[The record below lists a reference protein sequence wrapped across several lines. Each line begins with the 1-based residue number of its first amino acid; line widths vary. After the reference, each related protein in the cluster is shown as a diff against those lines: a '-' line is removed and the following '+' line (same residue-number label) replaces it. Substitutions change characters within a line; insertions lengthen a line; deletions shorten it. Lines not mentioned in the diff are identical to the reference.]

1 MIRSVRGTLLS
12 AGPEGALVEMGGI
25 GLLLHVSAQTLGAL
39 PAPGEP
45 VRLDA
50 HLSVREDALD
60 LYGFARPGERELF
73 EAFIGV
79 SGVGPRLA
87 LSLCGLDR
95 PENIRHALATGDAKR
110 LQQASGVGKRTAERL
125 VLELRDKLGAFVTV
139 DSSVNGV
146 SRPAGVSGGPAVEA
160 REALYGLGFGP
171 DEAAYALD
179 DAPADAD
186 TATLVRHALKR
197 LRRG

>member
-12 AGPEGALVEMGGI
+12 AGPEGAVVEVGGV

-39 PAPGEP
+39 PAPGDT

-50 HLSVREDALD
+50 HLAVREDALD
-60 LYGFARPGERELF
+60 LYGFAASGERELF
-73 EAFIGV
+73 TAFIGV

-87 LSLCGLDR
+87 LALCGLDK

-139 DSSVNGV
+139 GTAANGV
-146 SRPAGVSGGPAVEA
+146 SPTTRIAAGPQGEA

-171 DEAAYALD
+171 DEAAYALA
-179 DAPADAD
+179 DAPTDAD
-186 TATLVRHALKR
+186 TAALVRYALKR